1 MADATI
7 PATVRQLDEVKSTQS
22 GTPQRGVLTEHG
34 WIKIRGANVG
44 MLEAGASIVI
54 TEPTDFKG
62 KKYSELKSIGDRQAT
77 PTPAS
82 PSAPRPA
89 SAPATSTA
97 APRSSGGWVSPM
109 QISITAYL
117 EAIRDF
123 HKIAGMIE
131 PDVMVP
137 ASVNPDG
144 SKVMTVAVDRSS
156 ARAAILNTFS
166 IALTSGKISM
176 ETAKAA
182 PAADVP
188 PWEQSKPALD
198 IPF

>member
-1 MADATI
+1 
-7 PATVRQLDEVKSTQS
+7 
-22 GTPQRGVLTEHG
+22 
-34 WIKIRGANVG
+34 
-44 MLEAGASIVI
+44 
-54 TEPTDFKG
+54 
-62 KKYSELKSIGDRQAT
+62 
-77 PTPAS
+77 
-82 PSAPRPA
+82 
-89 SAPATSTA
+89 
-97 APRSSGGWVSPM
+97 M

-176 ETAKAA
+176 EAAKAA
-182 PAADVP
+182 PANDVP
-188 PWEQSKPALD
+188 PWEKPGAD